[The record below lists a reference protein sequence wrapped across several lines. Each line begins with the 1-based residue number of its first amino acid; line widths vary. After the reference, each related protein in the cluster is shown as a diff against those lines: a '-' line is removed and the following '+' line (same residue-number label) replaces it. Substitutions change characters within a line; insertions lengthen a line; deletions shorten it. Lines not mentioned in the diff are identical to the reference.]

1 MTIEI
6 NVNCTQYSGYAN
18 ARVELDGTNDLND
31 PIEVNS
37 QEALNAI
44 AGAVL
49 KHLMVTGQLKLVV
62 NGKEVITQEL
72 DETPYEDFFEGCEWF
87 YDHDIMK

>member
-6 NVNCTQYSGYAN
+6 NVGCTQYSNYAN
-18 ARVELDGTNDLND
+18 ARVEGNLDDS
-31 PIEVNS
+31 IEVNS
-37 QEALNAI
+37 QEALGAI
-44 AGAVL
+44 AIASL
-49 KHLMVTGQLKLVV
+49 KHLMVTGQLKLVL

-72 DETPYEDFFEGCEWF
+72 DETPYQDFFEDCQWF